1 MDIPVIMVVWDKLH
15 NLPAILQLASYI
27 IFIYFLGVLLSRIG
41 SFLKEISMKWNLFGM
56 KKTSVDYETFVKSE
70 MDDDKLPILN
80 RQANL
85 YRNLAGMFLTLT
97 LLYLVDGGFSN
108 ISTKAGLAVLLLI
121 FMLIFLLSWKKQN
134 GYIRRRADNT

>member
-1 MDIPVIMVVWDKLH
+1 MTTYELVNYLFLGGLFFFLGFLMDIPVIMVVWDKLH
-15 NLPAILQLASYI
+15 NLPVILQLASYI

-108 ISTKAGLAVLLLI
+108 IST
-121 FMLIFLLSWKKQN
+121 
-134 GYIRRRADNT
+134 

>member
-15 NLPAILQLASYI
+15 NLPVILQLASYI

-108 ISTKAGLAVLLLI
+108 IST
-121 FMLIFLLSWKKQN
+121 
-134 GYIRRRADNT
+134 

>member
-1 MDIPVIMVVWDKLH
+1 MFLGGLFFFLGFLMDIPVIMVVWDKLH
-15 NLPAILQLASYI
+15 NLPVILQLASYI

-108 ISTKAGLAVLLLI
+108 IST
-121 FMLIFLLSWKKQN
+121 
-134 GYIRRRADNT
+134 